1 MLRLAETELI
11 YCEQLCGVDYE
22 QDLQHRLEPC
32 SPGIDGDGGKRQVC
46 GEDFIHFAPGVTPG
60 WDSLRHMRIL
70 MAVEAKFGI
79 EIPDELVVKLLSLAA
94 IAECVG
100 QRLESN

>member
-32 SPGIDGDGGKRQVC
+32 SPSIDGDRGKRQVC
-46 GEDFIHFAPGVTPG
+46 GEDFIHLAPGVAPG
-60 WDSLRHMRIL
+60 SR
-70 MAVEAKFGI
+70 
-79 EIPDELVVKLLSLAA
+79 LAA
-94 IAECVG
+94 AGSARSRWSCHTLPWALVG
-100 QRLESN
+100 TDRDRD